1 MIINPNKCQQQK
13 AILLVF
19 LSFSKVFY
27 AIGLNNSKF
36 QQHSLFCIFSHSDV
50 YIIFQLSQNL
60 NIDYF
65 NMYFD
70 IQNVSRNSCG

>member
-13 AILLVF
+13 AIYLVF
-19 LSFSKVFY
+19 LSFTVFY
-27 AIGLNNSKF
+27 AI
-36 QQHSLFCIFSHSDV
+36 QQQSLFCIFGHSDV